1 METQITVFLVILF
14 FACLINVGLVFGIY
28 KMSAGVSGKMKDVV
42 DEFKRSD
49 TRRWLESL
57 QTASEQAVQVTDSTK
72 QKMDELDPQM
82 ERFQAQFQ
90 FFLAQIDTKVERISV
105 GLSENATMVRDVV
118 SENADKFATAASGVS
133 NVLSFVAPPMDE
145 ESGQ

>member
-49 TRRWLESL
+49 TRRWLESR
-57 QTASEQAVQVTDSTK
+57 QAASEQAVQVTHSTK
-72 QKMDELDPQM
+72 QRVDELNPQM
-82 ERFQAQFQ
+82 ERFHTQFQ
-90 FFLAQIDTKVERISV
+90 FFLAQIDTKVERITVS
-105 GLSENATMVRDVV
+105 LSENATMVRDVV
-118 SENADKFATAASGVS
+118 SENAEKFATAASGVS
-133 NVLSFVAPPMDE
+133 SVLSFVAPADE
-145 ESGQ
+145 DSAE